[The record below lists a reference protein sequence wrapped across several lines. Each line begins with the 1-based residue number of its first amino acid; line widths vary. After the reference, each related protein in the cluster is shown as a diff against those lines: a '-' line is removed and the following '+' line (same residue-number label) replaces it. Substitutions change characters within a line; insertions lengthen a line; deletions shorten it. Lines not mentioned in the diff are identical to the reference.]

1 MDALASL
8 AKRVDDVEGR
18 FTLIDHET
26 DIENTSLWDAVMEIR
41 RAINRLEQ
49 LHGVSAQ
56 TQWLVQAGGPRHP
69 DAGPDLGA

>member
-1 MDALASL
+1 MDALAKRIDDLGSRL
-8 AKRVDDVEGR
+8 A
-18 FTLIDHET
+18 LIDHET
-26 DIENTSLWDAVMEIR
+26 DIENTGLWDAVMEIR

-49 LHGVSAQ
+49 MHGVSAQ